1 VKGRTLTS
9 FAIAVLVTMLASPTP
24 ALSHHGFTGRYDR
37 SHPLYIEGQITQA
50 TYQLPHG
57 LITIEPSQPA
67 GPPPDL
73 LELPSAAY
81 VRLGGRDVVTRS
93 RPIEPVGGGVLVL
106 LLTPP
111 MTTEV
116 QARPAP
122 PTRGQPIGAI
132 VFRECS
138 TGELRVQLLRV
149 SATDT
154 LVRAGVLQTEVDG
167 CAAAATSSP
176 SFSTPSAV
184 AIATNAGAVPVAVET
199 RGRTDTAG
207 ALLLLAAAAAA
218 GLAALVV
225 GVVLSRRRV
234 R

>member
-1 VKGRTLTS
+1 MS
-9 FAIAVLVTMLASPTP
+9 FATVVLVTMLASATP

-37 SHPLYIEGQITQA
+37 SHPLYIEGQIAQA

-57 LITIEPSQPA
+57 LITVEPSQPV

-73 LELPSAAY
+73 LELPGAAY

-93 RPIEPVGGGVLVL
+93 RAIDPVGGGVLVL

-111 MTTEV
+111 MTTEL

-122 PTRGQPIGAI
+122 PSRGQPIGAI

-167 CAAAATSSP
+167 CNAAAATSSPSP

-184 AIATNAGAVPVAVET
+184 AIATNATSEPVAVET
-199 RGRTDTAG
+199 KGRTDTAG
-207 ALLLLAAAAAA
+207 ALLLLAAALAA
-218 GLAALVV
+218 GLAALLL
-225 GVVLSRRRV
+225 GVVLSRRGIR
-234 R
+234 

>member
-1 VKGRTLTS
+1 
-9 FAIAVLVTMLASPTP
+9 MLASTTP

-73 LELPSAAY
+73 FELPSAAY

-184 AIATNAGAVPVAVET
+184 AIATNAGAEPVAVET

-207 ALLLLAAAAAA
+207 ALLLLAAALAA

-225 GVVLSRRRV
+225 GVVLSRRRI